1 MREKVKDLHC
11 GPVDSCSIWRKSSN
25 TDKNGVIMKSFKS
38 VSLMKN
44 ESDAIKAAIKMLK
57 SEFSVSKVILFGS
70 KARGDH
76 DEHSDIDLLVVASK
90 LLHWKEEKAIVGAL
104 FDIGMKYDVIFSP
117 LFTFV
122 DEWENGIFTKFPV
135 YQEISRDGAVVS

>member
-1 MREKVKDLHC
+1 
-11 GPVDSCSIWRKSSN
+11 
-25 TDKNGVIMKSFKS
+25 MKSFES
-38 VSLMKN
+38 ASLMKN
-44 ESDAIKAAIKMLK
+44 ESEAIEAAIRMLK

-104 FDIGMKYDVIFSP
+104 FDIGMEYNVIFSP
-117 LFTFV
+117 LFTSV
-122 DEWENGIFTKFPV
+122 DEWENGIFTEFPV
-135 YQEISRDGAVVS
+135 YQEISRDGAVVL

>member
-1 MREKVKDLHC
+1 
-11 GPVDSCSIWRKSSN
+11 
-25 TDKNGVIMKSFKS
+25 MKSFES
-38 VSLMKN
+38 ASLMKN
-44 ESDAIKAAIKMLK
+44 ESEAIEAAIRMLK

-117 LFTFV
+117 LFTSV
-122 DEWENGIFTKFPV
+122 DEWENGMFTKFPV

>member
-1 MREKVKDLHC
+1 
-11 GPVDSCSIWRKSSN
+11 
-25 TDKNGVIMKSFKS
+25 MKSFES
-38 VSLMKN
+38 TSLMKN
-44 ESDAIKAAIKMLK
+44 ESEAIEAAIRMLK

-104 FDIGMKYDVIFSP
+104 FDIGMEYNVIFSP
-117 LFTFV
+117 LFTSV
-122 DEWENGIFTKFPV
+122 DEWENGIFTEFPV
-135 YQEISRDGAVVS
+135 YQEISRDGAVVL

>member
-1 MREKVKDLHC
+1 
-11 GPVDSCSIWRKSSN
+11 
-25 TDKNGVIMKSFKS
+25 MKSFES
-38 VSLMKN
+38 ASLMKN
-44 ESDAIKAAIKMLK
+44 ESEAIEAAIRMLK

-117 LFTFV
+117 LFTSV
-122 DEWENGIFTKFPV
+122 DEWENGMFTEFPV
-135 YQEISRDGAVVS
+135 YREISRDGAVVS

>member
-1 MREKVKDLHC
+1 
-11 GPVDSCSIWRKSSN
+11 
-25 TDKNGVIMKSFKS
+25 MKSFES
-38 VSLMKN
+38 ASLMKN
-44 ESDAIKAAIKMLK
+44 ESEAIEAAIRMLK

-104 FDIGMKYDVIFSP
+104 FDIGMEYDVIFSP
-117 LFTFV
+117 LFTSV
-122 DEWENGIFTKFPV
+122 DEWENGMFREFPV
-135 YQEISRDGAVVS
+135 YQEISRDGAVVL

>member
-1 MREKVKDLHC
+1 
-11 GPVDSCSIWRKSSN
+11 
-25 TDKNGVIMKSFKS
+25 MKSFES
-38 VSLMKN
+38 ASLMKN
-44 ESDAIKAAIKMLK
+44 ESEAIEAAIRMLK
-57 SEFSVSKVILFGS
+57 SEFSVSKIILFGS

-104 FDIGMKYDVIFSP
+104 FDIGMEYDVIFSP
-117 LFTFV
+117 LFTSV
-122 DEWENGIFTKFPV
+122 DEWENGIFTEFPV

>member
-1 MREKVKDLHC
+1 
-11 GPVDSCSIWRKSSN
+11 
-25 TDKNGVIMKSFKS
+25 MKSFES

-44 ESDAIKAAIKMLK
+44 ESDAIKAAIRMLK
-57 SEFSVSKVILFGS
+57 SEFSVSKVILYGS

-104 FDIGMKYDVIFSP
+104 FDIGMEYNVIFSS
-117 LFTFV
+117 LFTSV
-122 DEWENGIFTKFPV
+122 DEWENGIFTEFPV
-135 YQEISRDGAVVS
+135 YQEISRDGAVVL

>member
-1 MREKVKDLHC
+1 
-11 GPVDSCSIWRKSSN
+11 
-25 TDKNGVIMKSFKS
+25 MKSFES

-90 LLHWKEEKAIVGAL
+90 LLHWKEEKAIVWVL

-135 YQEISRDGAVVS
+135 YQEISRDGAVVL

>member
-1 MREKVKDLHC
+1 
-11 GPVDSCSIWRKSSN
+11 
-25 TDKNGVIMKSFKS
+25 MKSFES

-44 ESDAIKAAIKMLK
+44 ESDAIKAAIRMLK

-90 LLHWKEEKAIVGAL
+90 LLHWKEEKAIIGAL
-104 FDIGMKYDVIFSP
+104 FDIGMEYNVIFSP
-117 LFTFV
+117 LFTSV
-122 DEWENGIFTKFPV
+122 DEWENGMFTEFPV
-135 YQEISRDGAVVS
+135 YQEILQDGAVVL

>member
-1 MREKVKDLHC
+1 
-11 GPVDSCSIWRKSSN
+11 
-25 TDKNGVIMKSFKS
+25 
-38 VSLMKN
+38 MKN
-44 ESDAIKAAIKMLK
+44 ESEAIEAVIRMLK

-104 FDIGMKYDVIFSP
+104 FDIGMEYDVIFSP
-117 LFTFV
+117 LFTFS
-122 DEWENGIFTKFPV
+122 DEWEKGIFMEFPV
-135 YQEISRDGAVVS
+135 YQEISRDGAVVL

>member
-1 MREKVKDLHC
+1 
-11 GPVDSCSIWRKSSN
+11 
-25 TDKNGVIMKSFKS
+25 MKSFES
-38 VSLMKN
+38 ASLMKN
-44 ESDAIKAAIKMLK
+44 ESEAIEAAIRMLK

-117 LFTFV
+117 LFTSV
-122 DEWENGIFTKFPV
+122 DEWENGIFTKFSV
-135 YQEISRDGAVVS
+135 YQEISRDGAVVL

>member
-1 MREKVKDLHC
+1 
-11 GPVDSCSIWRKSSN
+11 
-25 TDKNGVIMKSFKS
+25 MKSFES

-44 ESDAIKAAIKMLK
+44 ESEAIEAAIRMLK

-90 LLHWKEEKAIVGAL
+90 LLHWKEEKAIVGTL
-104 FDIGMKYDVIFSP
+104 FDIGIEYDVIFSP
-117 LFTFV
+117 LFTSV
-122 DEWENGIFTKFPV
+122 DEWARKSHEM
-135 YQEISRDGAVVS
+135 EL